1 MEPCH
6 QAGQG
11 KGDEHDKTCTP
22 SPLHTDAPTNLAVL
36 AASRRSQAVT
46 QAVGFALLCRELQ
59 RAKIL
64 VHLSCRRRGHNKA
77 SRTRGKRQLVQCQGC
92 TDFGTFTYLFF
103 NPSIRISFILN
114 KGLFGTTDDIRTLQQ
129 PYRVV
134 LCGLLVCKDPQR
146 VQPAASRAH
155 APRGCATNRWLERFL
170 AVAQEASRVSPDV
183 HGGRCYSV

>member
-1 MEPCH
+1 MTKLARLRPRTPTRRPTWLFL
-6 QAGQG
+6 QPAGGAKRLRRQW
-11 KGDEHDKTCTP
+11 
-22 SPLHTDAPTNLAVL
+22 
-36 AASRRSQAVT
+36 ASRC
-46 QAVGFALLCRELQ
+46 FCRELQ

-92 TDFGTFTYLFF
+92 TDFGTYTYLFF

-129 PYRVV
+129 PNRVV